1 MAVLEA
7 FANPEVS
14 SPLLE
19 VASLRLPEQDQEFE
33 PRRRAGSLLTSSST
47 TVASLVY
54 NRFKPQESG
63 AGVGGT
69 NSSTNITSWYS
80 KMFPTEFVGNAFVDM
95 AVAITNTERP
105 DRVDYG
111 IHTNGATLIMNASN
125 VNTTDSSFVPELFYR
140 HSLAMTAVYCVA
152 YLLVF
157 AVGLVGNCFVI
168 AVVFRSPRMRTVTNF
183 FIVNLAVADILV
195 IIFCLPATLMSNIF
209 VLVAYSPVDN
219 ANRKK
224 SEAWENILGSCSP
237 VPSELLPWFTGFS
250 NVTLPIYLPTH
261 LSHWLVTEL
270 PSELNTYA
278 ERGTFDGFNLS
289 NTLMD

>member
-7 FANPEVS
+7 FSNPDAS

-54 NRFKPQESG
+54 NRFKPQEAVVS
-63 AGVGGT
+63 AVGSASSSSSSS
-69 NSSTNITSWYS
+69 NSTNITSWYS

-95 AVAITNTERP
+95 VVATTNTDRP
-105 DRVDYG
+105 DRVEYG
-111 IHTNGATLIMNASN
+111 IRSNGATLIMNASN
-125 VNTTDSSFVPELFYR
+125 VNTTETSFVPELFYR

-209 VLVAYSPVDN
+209 V
-219 ANRKK
+219 RK
-224 SEAWENILGSCSP
+224 C
-237 VPSELLPWFTGFS
+237 
-250 NVTLPIYLPTH
+250 
-261 LSHWLVTEL
+261 
-270 PSELNTYA
+270 
-278 ERGTFDGFNLS
+278 
-289 NTLMD
+289 